1 MSENRIYTVIVSDR
15 AKYMLGEHVHFMA
28 KVSHDAAV
36 EKKKQIMAA
45 LRSLRQMPQRF
56 PYFED
61 ESVTSNK
68 YRKMFIEKWYIVL
81 YQIQDETVY
90 VDYILDVRRDYDRF
104 I

>member
-28 KVSHDAAV
+28 KVNKDAAV

-45 LRSLRQMPQRF
+45 LRSLRQMPHSF
-56 PYFED
+56 PNLGED
-61 ESVTSNK
+61 GVTSNK

-90 VDYILDVRRDYDRF
+90 VDYILDVRRGYDWF